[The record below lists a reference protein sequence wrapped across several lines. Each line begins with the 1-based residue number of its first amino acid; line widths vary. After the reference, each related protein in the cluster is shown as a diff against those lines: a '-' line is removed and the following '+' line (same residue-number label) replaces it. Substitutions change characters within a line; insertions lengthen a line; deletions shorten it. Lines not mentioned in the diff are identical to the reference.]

1 MAADGDFRRFGPYL
15 VLRTF
20 GAGGMARIDVAI
32 RADPP
37 APTGARPQVHVLKR
51 MHADFRS
58 ADQEARFRREARIAA
73 GLHHPAI
80 ARTVSV
86 DEIDGELVLLQE
98 LVHGV
103 NLAQLETRAAAAG
116 ERLPVAV
123 AVYVVREIAR
133 ALDYAHAFGGLGIV
147 HRDVTPD
154 NVMLAFSGDVKLVD
168 FGLARSD
175 ADTMRTGAD
184 QIVGRPVYTPPEVWE
199 GAAADRRADIYSL
212 GVVLWQLLT
221 GRRLE
226 ARPGVEMRGV
236 PAELAAVATRALA
249 PAPEDRFQTAGG
261 LAEALCPFL
270 PASRA
275 PGRALARVVSR
286 YFDVERERRM
296 MADEVRRAHALVLG
310 TGGRRRRGFRMSQR
324 MPIVLWVAISAVFA
338 VFMVWAWVRASR
350 NEGRPAE
357 AGIDARSTQR

>member
-32 RADPP
+32 RAEPRGR
-37 APTGARPQVHVLKR
+37 AGTGPRVHVLKR

-58 ADQEARFRREARIAA
+58 PEQEARFRREARIAA
-73 GLHHPAI
+73 RLHHPAI
-80 ARTVSV
+80 ASTVAV

-116 ERLPVAV
+116 ERLPVAI
-123 AVYVVREIAR
+123 AVHVVSEIAR
-133 ALDYAHAFGGLGIV
+133 ALDYAHDFGALGIV

-154 NVMLAFSGDVKLVD
+154 NVMLAFSGHVKLVD

-175 ADTMRTGAD
+175 ADTMRTGAG

-199 GAAADRRADIYSL
+199 GAAADRRADVYAL
-212 GVVLWQLLT
+212 GVILWQLLT

-226 ARPGVEMRGV
+226 PRFSGTAPEI
-236 PAELAAVATRALA
+236 PAALAAVAMRALA
-249 PAPEDRFQTAGG
+249 PEPEERFQTAAA
-261 LAEALCPFL
+261 LAEALRPFCS
-270 PASRA
+270 AARSQ
-275 PGRALARVVSR
+275 ALARVVAR

-296 MADEVRRAHALVLG
+296 MADEVRRAQALLV
-310 TGGRRRRGFRMSQR
+310 GRPRKRQGRLRMSQ
-324 MPIVLWVAISAVFA
+324 PGFVALWVAIAALFA
-338 VFMVWAWVRASR
+338 VCMGWAWVRESR
-350 NEGRPAE
+350 NEGS
-357 AGIDARSTQR
+357 RSERSGVRSAAP